1 MGLDAHHAAVY
12 GGLPYLR
19 RGQNPEL
26 LISIPDPVVIQRRY
40 IPHGRCQH
48 VQLCESNYAS
58 ADVEKANVR
67 QTDGSPKW
75 RERTQKLLDA
85 TGLFFPKGD
94 IMVEVACEPMVTCNN
109 DQPSFK
115 AFLARWMAA
124 TAQIAPWTE
133 KQIMPRLRAS
143 AIGAAKQ
150 CVGGPQGRTCGRKWT
165 ESVWDGRTGVGEE
178 MSALSVIQANLI
190 QKVAP
195 PLTANT
201 GGVSKSDPTAG
212 AEGDNPAV
220 ILEPLLT
227 RKITMGDRAG
237 AGILTALTLGGLL
250 ATIYWISF

>member
-1 MGLDAHHAAVY
+1 M
-12 GGLPYLR
+12 
-19 RGQNPEL
+19 
-26 LISIPDPVVIQRRY
+26 QR
-40 IPHGRCQH
+40 
-48 VQLCESNYAS
+48 
-58 ADVEKANVR
+58 
-67 QTDGSPKW
+67 
-75 RERTQKLLDA
+75 LLDA
-85 TGLFFPKGD
+85 TKLFFPDQFGGD
-94 IMVEVACEPMVTCNN
+94 IMVEVACEPQGTCNN

-124 TAQIAPWTE
+124 TVQVAPFTE
-133 KQIMPRLRAS
+133 GQVMRKLRAS
-143 AIGAAKQ
+143 AIAAAQQ

-165 ESVWDGRTGVGEE
+165 EKVWDGRTGVGEE

-212 AEGDNPAV
+212 TEGDNPV

-237 AGILTALTLGGLL
+237 AGILTAVTLGGLL
-250 ATIYWISF
+250 GTIYWISF